1 LFDYLTTFHAIIH
14 RICYNNSF
22 DEKTTLKIRMVE
34 NSIMRTNHLLA
45 FSLSI
50 ILGLALCTTIGCKK
64 KDTTSAA
71 PPAGVAAEEPTPQA
85 AQTEQNIQAAAKVK
99 SAPDENT
106 IAEGYAFAPLEFTS
120 LSGQQVNLANL
131 KGKVVLIDFW
141 ASWCGPCRRAMP
153 DLVQTYKQYHDKGFE
168 IIGINL
174 DKDKSQLE
182 KYMQEMGITWQ
193 QYFDGLVWSNK
204 IVRRFS
210 IRGIPHI
217 VLIDKNGA
225 VYFNTNYDQQKPPL
239 QGIELRN
246 VVARLCGAEVD

>member
-1 LFDYLTTFHAIIH
+1 
-14 RICYNNSF
+14 
-22 DEKTTLKIRMVE
+22 MVE
-34 NSIMRTNHLLA
+34 NSIMRINHLSA
-45 FSLSI
+45 FGLSAI
-50 ILGLALCTTIGCKK
+50 FGLVLCTTIGCKK
-64 KDTTSAA
+64 KEITSAA
-71 PPAGVAAEEPTPQA
+71 PPTGVTAEEPTPQA
-85 AQTEQNIQAAAKVK
+85 AQKEQKVQAAVEVK
-99 SAPDENT
+99 PAPDENT
-106 IAEGYAFAPLEFTS
+106 IAEGHAFPPLEFTS
-120 LSGQQVNLANL
+120 LSGELVNLANF

-141 ASWCGPCRRAMP
+141 ASWCGPCRKAMP

-174 DKDKSQLE
+174 DKDKTQLE

-217 VLIDKNGA
+217 VLVDKNGA

-246 VVARLCGAEVD
+246 VVAKLCGAKIE